1 MSALAEFLNLRQLAA
16 LAAAIKQ
23 ARADGAIHR
32 VMVGGGGEALAF
44 SFDREIN
51 WFVADNS
58 GKAVAR
64 GQLPLEAGK

>member
-1 MSALAEFLNLRQLAA
+1 MSVLAEFLNLRQLAA

-23 ARADGAIHR
+23 ARAGGTVRR
-32 VMVGGGGEALAF
+32 VQVKGGGEAQAF

-51 WFVADNS
+51 WFVVDKG